1 MALRLPLAMVAA
13 ASSHAGVTPRLRRR
27 PVPAHGPWKDDVHPI
42 LQRVYA
48 ARGVIDCE
56 QAALRLQG
64 LCAPDGMSGI
74 GSGVELLLRALR
86 ADWRILI
93 VGDFDCDGATAS
105 AVAVRGLRMLGA
117 RNVNFRVPHRLRHGY
132 GLSATLIADLEHPL
146 PQLIVTVDNGIA
158 SHAGVLAASE
168 LGIKVLITDH
178 HLPGPSL
185 PLADAIVDP
194 HLPDDQFQS
203 RHLAGVGVMFYLLLA
218 LRARMRS
225 EGQFGAGP
233 GPDLAELL
241 DLVALGTV
249 ADLVPLDR
257 NNRILV
263 EAGLRRLR
271 SGRGNVGLCALA
283 EVAGRPLASLLAQD
297 FGFALG
303 PRLNAAGRLEDMR
316 LGIEC
321 LLTDDPT
328 TARRI
333 SRELDGINRERR
345 ALQTQMVDEAEI
357 QLADAADHA
366 ATAHAAGIVVF
377 DPGWHAGVVGL
388 VASRL
393 KDAMHR
399 PVIAMAPA
407 GEGEGGQPEL
417 RGSARSI
424 PGFHVRDA
432 LAAIDAAQPGLITRF
447 GGHAMAAGMSLPVS
461 HLDAFRIAFEAIA
474 AQTIEPAMLQAEVW
488 SDGEISDHERTRALA
503 QALRDGGPWGQGF
516 PEPCFDGEFRVNSWR
531 VVGERHLKMRLLSTT
546 GGEVEAIHFGGW
558 TGVAPAQQLR
568 AVYHLELDDFRDRQ
582 GIQLRISHVFPV

>member
-1 MALRLPLAMVAA
+1 MALCLPLAMVATA
-13 ASSHAGVTPRLRRR
+13 GSHAEVTPRLRRR
-27 PVPAHGPWKDDVHPI
+27 LVPAHGPWADDVHPI

-48 ARGVIDCE
+48 ARGVTNTNE
-56 QAALRLQG
+56 AALRLQG
-64 LCAPDGMSGI
+64 LCSPSGMSGI
-74 GSGVELLLRALR
+74 ESGVDLLMRALR

-117 RNVNFRVPHRLRHGY
+117 KQVSFRVPHRLRHGY
-132 GLSATLIADLEHPL
+132 GLSPTLIADLEHPL

-158 SHAGVLAASE
+158 SHAGVLAARE
-168 LGIKVLITDH
+168 LGIRVLITDH

-185 PLADAIVDP
+185 PAADAIVDP

-225 EGQFGAGP
+225 EAQFGAGP

-263 EAGLRRLR
+263 DAGLRRLR

-283 EVAGRPLASLLAQD
+283 EVAGRPLETLLAQD

-321 LLTDDPT
+321 LLTDEPE

-333 SRELDGINRERR
+333 ARELDGINRERR
-345 ALQTQMVDEAEI
+345 SLQTQMVDEAELL
-357 QLADAADHA
+357 LADAAENSGS
-366 ATAHAAGIVVF
+366 TPAAGIVVF

-399 PVIAMAPA
+399 PVVALAPA
-407 GEGEGGQPEL
+407 GEGEGGTSEL

-447 GGHAMAAGMSLPVS
+447 GGHAMAAGMSLPTA
-461 HLDAFRIAFEAIA
+461 HLSAFRAAFEAYA
-474 AQTIEPAMLQAEVW
+474 MCAIEPAMLQAEIW
-488 SDGEISDHERTRALA
+488 SDGEISDHERCRSLAL
-503 QALRDGGPWGQGF
+503 ALRDGGPWGQSF
-516 PEPCFDGEFRVNSWR
+516 PEPSFDGVFRVCSWR
-531 VVGERHLKMRLLSTT
+531 VVGERHLKMRLQSET
-546 GGEVEAIHFGGW
+546 GSEVEAIHFGGW
-558 TGVAPAQQLR
+558 TGTAPEQQVH
-568 AVYHLELDDFRDRQ
+568 AVYHLELDDFRDRR
-582 GIQLRISHVFPV
+582 GIQLRVTHVLS